1 MTQACKS
8 FAGPLLIGFD
18 LMINNVR
25 TKTVLIVKML
35 WIH

>member
-1 MTQACKS
+1 MTQTGKS

-25 TKTVLIVKML
+25 ANKVLIVKML